1 MLAES
6 AIGRGNPSNPTAAEQ
21 PHPLRLPLGR
31 STQLAGAAA
40 ALALSIASLFHFGPG
55 LNGWIAAF
63 VCTVLVVLSLVD
75 LDRRTLPNRIL
86 IPATVAVAVTLV
98 IADPARLPSHLLAAG
113 AGFAGFF
120 LLAVLYPPGMGMGD
134 VKLMLLL
141 GLVLG
146 HAVLYAAMLG
156 AITASAVSI
165 TLLVRYGGAARQI
178 AIPYGPFLA
187 GGAITVLFLAHVS
200 L

>member
-1 MLAES
+1 
-6 AIGRGNPSNPTAAEQ
+6 
-21 PHPLRLPLGR
+21 LPLGR
-31 STQLAGAAA
+31 STRLAGAAA
-40 ALALSIASLFHFGPG
+40 ALALTIVSLIHFGPG
-55 LNGWIAAF
+55 LAGWIGAF
-63 VCTVLVVLSLVD
+63 FCSVLVVLSLVD
-75 LDRRTLPNRIL
+75 LDRRKLPNRIL
-86 IPATVAVAVTLV
+86 LPPTAAVAVTLLA
-98 IADPARLPSHLLAAG
+98 ADPARFPSHLLAAG

-146 HAVLYAAMLG
+146 PAVLYAAMLG
-156 AITASAVSI
+156 AGAASAVSI
-165 TLLVRYGGAARQI
+165 ALLVRYRGAGRKI

-187 GGAITVLFLAHVS
+187 AGAIAVLFLTHPS